1 MLANILLVEDE
12 KSIVTLIK
20 YNLEKEGFKVFCS
33 ETGEDALKI
42 IKEKIPD
49 LVILDWMLPDTSG
62 IDVCRQIKIDKK
74 LKNIPVLILTA
85 KGEPDDKI
93 KGLEVG
99 ADDYVTKPFNNKE
112 LLLRVKSL
120 IKRSKPS
127 LLEDLGIFKDLKIDR
142 ISLIKRS
149 KPSLLEDLGIF
160 KDLKIDRIAKKV
172 FRENKEIKLGPIEYK
187 LLDFLIKSPQRV
199 YSREQLLSNVWGE
212 SINVESRT
220 VDVHIRRLRKA
231 INIDKK
237 NDLIRTVRSSGYS
250 LDS

>member
-42 IKEKIPD
+42 IKEKTPD

-62 IDVCRQIKIDKK
+62 INVCRQIKLDKK

-85 KGEPDDKI
+85 KGESDDKI

-127 LLEDLGIFKDLKIDR
+127 LLEETATFKDLKIDR
-142 ISLIKRS
+142 IT
-149 KPSLLEDLGIF
+149 
-160 KDLKIDRIAKKV
+160 KKV
-172 FRENKEIKLGPIEYK
+172 FRDNKEIKLGPIEYK
-187 LLDFLIKSPQRV
+187 LLDFFIKSPQRV
-199 YSREQLLSNVWGE
+199 YSREQLLNNVWGE
-212 SINVESRT
+212 NINVESRT

-231 INIDKK
+231 INLDNKI
-237 NDLIRTVRSSGYS
+237 DLIRTVRSSGYS
-250 LDS
+250 LDV

>member
-1 MLANILLVEDE
+1 MLASILLVEDE
-12 KSIVTLIK
+12 QSIVTLIK

-142 ISLIKRS
+142 IT
-149 KPSLLEDLGIF
+149 
-160 KDLKIDRIAKKV
+160 KKV

>member
-42 IKEKIPD
+42 IKEKTPD

-112 LLLRVKSL
+112 LLLRIKSL

-142 ISLIKRS
+142 ITR
-149 KPSLLEDLGIF
+149 
-160 KDLKIDRIAKKV
+160 KV

-199 YSREQLLSNVWGE
+199 YSREQLLNNVWGE
-212 SINVESRT
+212 NINVETRT

>member
-1 MLANILLVEDE
+1 MLASILLVEDE
-12 KSIVTLIK
+12 QSIVTLIK

-142 ISLIKRS
+142 I
-149 KPSLLEDLGIF
+149 
-160 KDLKIDRIAKKV
+160 AKKV

-237 NDLIRTVRSSGYS
+237 DDLIRTVRSSGYS

>member
-1 MLANILLVEDE
+1 MLANVLLVEDE
-12 KSIVTLIK
+12 KSITTLIK
-20 YNLEKEGFKVFCS
+20 YNLEKEGFKVYCS

-42 IKEKIPD
+42 IKEKTPD

-62 IDVCRQIKIDKK
+62 IDVCRQVKIDKK

-142 ISLIKRS
+142 ITR
-149 KPSLLEDLGIF
+149 
-160 KDLKIDRIAKKV
+160 KV

-199 YSREQLLSNVWGE
+199 YSREQLLNNVWGE
-212 SINVESRT
+212 NINVETRT

-237 NDLIRTVRSSGYS
+237 NNLIRTVRSSGYS

>member
-12 KSIVTLIK
+12 KSIITLIK

-42 IKEKIPD
+42 IKEKTPD

-62 IDVCRQIKIDKK
+62 IDVCRKIKIDKK

-142 ISLIKRS
+142 IT
-149 KPSLLEDLGIF
+149 
-160 KDLKIDRIAKKV
+160 KKV

>member
-62 IDVCRQIKIDKK
+62 IDVCRQIKLDKK

-112 LLLRVKSL
+112 LLLRIKSL

-127 LLEDLGIFKDLKIDR
+127 LLEDLAIFKDLKINR
-142 ISLIKRS
+142 MTR
-149 KPSLLEDLGIF
+149 
-160 KDLKIDRIAKKV
+160 KV
-172 FRENKEIKLGPIEYK
+172 FREDKEIKLGPTEYK

-199 YSREQLLSNVWGE
+199 YSREQLLNNVWGE
-212 SINVESRT
+212 NINVETRT

-237 NDLIRTVRSSGYS
+237 SDLIRTVRSSGYS

>member
-12 KSIVTLIK
+12 KSIITLIK

-33 ETGEDALKI
+33 ETGEDALKV
-42 IKEKIPD
+42 IKEKTPD

-62 IDVCRQIKIDKK
+62 IDVCRKIKIDKK

-142 ISLIKRS
+142 IT
-149 KPSLLEDLGIF
+149 
-160 KDLKIDRIAKKV
+160 KKV

>member
-42 IKEKIPD
+42 IKEKTPD

-74 LKNIPVLILTA
+74 FKNIPVLILTA

-99 ADDYVTKPFNNKE
+99 ADDYVTKPFNNKD

-142 ISLIKRS
+142 ITR
-149 KPSLLEDLGIF
+149 
-160 KDLKIDRIAKKV
+160 KV

-199 YSREQLLSNVWGE
+199 YSREQLLNNVWGE
-212 SINVESRT
+212 NINVESRT

>member
-1 MLANILLVEDE
+1 MLANVLLVEDE

-20 YNLEKEGFKVFCS
+20 YNLEKEGFKVFCA
-33 ETGEDALKI
+33 ETGEEALKI
-42 IKEKIPD
+42 IKEKTFD
-49 LVILDWMLPDTSG
+49 VVILDWMLPDVSG
-62 IDVCRQIKIDKK
+62 IEVCRQIKKDKK

-112 LLLRVKSL
+112 LLLRIKSL

-127 LLEDLGIFKDLKIDR
+127 LLEETATFKNLKINR
-142 ISLIKRS
+142 IT
-149 KPSLLEDLGIF
+149 
-160 KDLKIDRIAKKV
+160 KKV
-172 FRENKEIKLGPIEYK
+172 FRDNIEIKLGPIEYK
-187 LLDFLIKSPQRV
+187 LIDFFIKSPQRV
-199 YSREQLLSNVWGE
+199 YSREQLLNNVWGDN
-212 SINVESRT
+212 INVESRT

-231 INIDKK
+231 INFENKI
-237 NDLIRTVRSSGYS
+237 DLIRTVRSSGYS

>member
-1 MLANILLVEDE
+1 MLANVLLVEDE

-20 YNLEKEGFKVFCS
+20 YNLEKEGFKVFCA

-42 IKEKIPD
+42 IKEKTLD
-49 LVILDWMLPDTSG
+49 VVILDWMLPDVSG
-62 IDVCRQIKIDKK
+62 IEVCRQIKKDKK
-74 LKNIPVLILTA
+74 LKNVPVLILTA

-112 LLLRVKSL
+112 LLLRIKSL

-127 LLEDLGIFKDLKIDR
+127 LLEETATFKNLKINR
-142 ISLIKRS
+142 IT
-149 KPSLLEDLGIF
+149 
-160 KDLKIDRIAKKV
+160 KKV
-172 FRENKEIKLGPIEYK
+172 FRDNIEIKLGPIEYK
-187 LLDFLIKSPQRV
+187 LIDFFIKSPQRV
-199 YSREQLLSNVWGE
+199 YSREQLLNNVWGDN
-212 SINVESRT
+212 INVESRT

-231 INIDKK
+231 INFGNKI
-237 NDLIRTVRSSGYS
+237 DLIRTVRSSGYS

>member
-1 MLANILLVEDE
+1 MLANVLLVEDE

-42 IKEKIPD
+42 IKEKTPD

-142 ISLIKRS
+142 IT
-149 KPSLLEDLGIF
+149 
-160 KDLKIDRIAKKV
+160 KKV

-187 LLDFLIKSPQRV
+187 LLDFFIKSPQRV

-237 NDLIRTVRSSGYS
+237 DDLIRTVRSSGYS

>member
-42 IKEKIPD
+42 IKEKTPD

-142 ISLIKRS
+142 IT
-149 KPSLLEDLGIF
+149 
-160 KDLKIDRIAKKV
+160 KKV
-172 FRENKEIKLGPIEYK
+172 LRENKEIKLGPIEYK
-187 LLDFLIKSPQRV
+187 LLDFFIKSPQRV

-237 NDLIRTVRSSGYS
+237 DDLIRTVRSSGYS

>member
-1 MLANILLVEDE
+1 MLANVLLVEDE

-20 YNLEKEGFKVFCS
+20 YNLEKEGFKVFCA
-33 ETGEDALKI
+33 ETGEEALKI
-42 IKEKIPD
+42 IKEKTLD
-49 LVILDWMLPDTSG
+49 VVILDWMLPDVSG
-62 IDVCRQIKIDKK
+62 IEVCRQIKKDKK

-112 LLLRVKSL
+112 LLLRIKSL

-127 LLEDLGIFKDLKIDR
+127 LLEETATFKNLKINR
-142 ISLIKRS
+142 IT
-149 KPSLLEDLGIF
+149 
-160 KDLKIDRIAKKV
+160 KKV
-172 FRENKEIKLGPIEYK
+172 FRDNIEIKLGPIEYK
-187 LLDFLIKSPQRV
+187 LIDFFIKSPQRV
-199 YSREQLLSNVWGE
+199 YSREQLLNNVWGDN
-212 SINVESRT
+212 INVESRT

-231 INIDKK
+231 INFENKT
-237 NDLIRTVRSSGYS
+237 DLIRTVRSSGYS

>member
-142 ISLIKRS
+142 ITR
-149 KPSLLEDLGIF
+149 
-160 KDLKIDRIAKKV
+160 KV

-199 YSREQLLSNVWGE
+199 YSREQLLNNVWGE
-212 SINVESRT
+212 NINVETRT

>member
-1 MLANILLVEDE
+1 MLANVLLVEDE
-12 KSIVTLIK
+12 KSITTLIK
-20 YNLEKEGFKVFCS
+20 YNLEKEGFKVYCS

-42 IKEKIPD
+42 IKEKTPD

-62 IDVCRQIKIDKK
+62 IDICRQIKIDKK

-142 ISLIKRS
+142 ITR
-149 KPSLLEDLGIF
+149 
-160 KDLKIDRIAKKV
+160 KV

-187 LLDFLIKSPQRV
+187 LLDFFIKSPQRV

-237 NDLIRTVRSSGYS
+237 DDLIRTVRSSGYS

>member
-12 KSIVTLIK
+12 KSIITLIK

-62 IDVCRQIKIDKK
+62 IDVCRKIKIDKK

-142 ISLIKRS
+142 ITR
-149 KPSLLEDLGIF
+149 
-160 KDLKIDRIAKKV
+160 KV

-237 NDLIRTVRSSGYS
+237 SDLIRTVRSSGYS

>member
-1 MLANILLVEDE
+1 MLAKVLLVEDE

-42 IKEKIPD
+42 IKEKMPD

-62 IDVCRQIKIDKK
+62 IDVCRQIKVDKK

-112 LLLRVKSL
+112 LLLRIKSL

-142 ISLIKRS
+142 ITR
-149 KPSLLEDLGIF
+149 
-160 KDLKIDRIAKKV
+160 KV

-199 YSREQLLSNVWGE
+199 YSREQLLNNVWGE
-212 SINVESRT
+212 NINVETRT

-237 NDLIRTVRSSGYS
+237 SDLIRTVRSSGYS

>member
-42 IKEKIPD
+42 IKEKTPD

-62 IDVCRQIKIDKK
+62 INVCRQIKLDKK

-142 ISLIKRS
+142 IT
-149 KPSLLEDLGIF
+149 
-160 KDLKIDRIAKKV
+160 KKV

-187 LLDFLIKSPQRV
+187 LLDFFIKSPQRV

-237 NDLIRTVRSSGYS
+237 DDLIRTVRSSGYS

>member
-42 IKEKIPD
+42 IKEKTPD

-142 ISLIKRS
+142 IT
-149 KPSLLEDLGIF
+149 
-160 KDLKIDRIAKKV
+160 KKV

-199 YSREQLLSNVWGE
+199 YSREQLLNNVWGE
-212 SINVESRT
+212 NINVESRT

-237 NDLIRTVRSSGYS
+237 DDLIRTVRSSGYS

>member
-1 MLANILLVEDE
+1 MLANVLLVEDE
-12 KSIVTLIK
+12 KSIITLIK
-20 YNLEKEGFKVFCS
+20 YNLEKEGFKVFRA

-42 IKEKIPD
+42 IKEKTLD
-49 LVILDWMLPDTSG
+49 VVILDWMLPDVSG
-62 IDVCRQIKIDKK
+62 IEVCRQIKKDKK

-112 LLLRVKSL
+112 LLLRIKSL

-127 LLEDLGIFKDLKIDR
+127 LLEETATFKNLKINR
-142 ISLIKRS
+142 IT
-149 KPSLLEDLGIF
+149 
-160 KDLKIDRIAKKV
+160 KKV
-172 FRENKEIKLGPIEYK
+172 FRDNIEIKLGPIEYK
-187 LLDFLIKSPQRV
+187 LIDFFIKSPQRV
-199 YSREQLLSNVWGE
+199 YSREQLLNNVWGDN
-212 SINVESRT
+212 INVESRT

-231 INIDKK
+231 INFENKI
-237 NDLIRTVRSSGYS
+237 DLIRTVRSSGYS

>member
-42 IKEKIPD
+42 IKEKTPD

-99 ADDYVTKPFNNKE
+99 ADYYVTKPFNNKE

-142 ISLIKRS
+142 IT
-149 KPSLLEDLGIF
+149 
-160 KDLKIDRIAKKV
+160 KKV

-187 LLDFLIKSPQRV
+187 LLDFFIKSPQRV

-237 NDLIRTVRSSGYS
+237 DDLIRTVRSSGYS

>member
-1 MLANILLVEDE
+1 MLANVLLVEDE

-20 YNLEKEGFKVFCS
+20 YNLEKEGFKVFCA
-33 ETGEDALKI
+33 ETGEEALKI
-42 IKEKIPD
+42 IKEKTLD
-49 LVILDWMLPDTSG
+49 VVILDWMLPDVSG
-62 IDVCRQIKIDKK
+62 IEVCRQIKKDKK

-112 LLLRVKSL
+112 LLLRIKSL

-127 LLEDLGIFKDLKIDR
+127 LLEETATFKNLKINR
-142 ISLIKRS
+142 IT
-149 KPSLLEDLGIF
+149 
-160 KDLKIDRIAKKV
+160 KKV
-172 FRENKEIKLGPIEYK
+172 FRDNIEIKLGPIEYK
-187 LLDFLIKSPQRV
+187 LIDFFIKSPQRV
-199 YSREQLLSNVWGE
+199 YSREQLLNNVWGDN
-212 SINVESRT
+212 INVESRT

-231 INIDKK
+231 INFGNKI
-237 NDLIRTVRSSGYS
+237 DLIRTVRSSGYS